1 MSLSR
6 QRVSLIT
13 LGVADLARAMQFYA
27 AWGWSAQ
34 ADLAADPDG
43 YVWDIAPDPVWPLQP
58 DGSLTLSAG

>member
-13 LGVADLARAMQFYA
+13 LGVADLARAMRFHA
-27 AWGWSAQ
+27 GWGWSAQ

-43 YVWDIAPDPVWPLQP
+43 HVRDIAHNPVWPLQP
-58 DGSLTLSAG
+58 DGSLTLPAG